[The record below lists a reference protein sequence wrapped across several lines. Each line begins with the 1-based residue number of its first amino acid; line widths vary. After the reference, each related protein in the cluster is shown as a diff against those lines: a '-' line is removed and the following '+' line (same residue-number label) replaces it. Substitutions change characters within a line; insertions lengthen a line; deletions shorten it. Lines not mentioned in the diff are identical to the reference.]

1 MSIKDSVLKF
11 MRPIIAPYS
20 TPRGAAAGILG
31 LINPAA
37 GALVRYG
44 PDILS
49 AMGAASSDR
58 GAEQSGSRSRSR
70 GMSGMMPLS
79 GGSGRGYGVGGSG
92 GLPLSDLTQ
101 YFQRERRD
109 AGTPYMNRGGE
120 VMMMK
125 RPEEGMVQD
134 MRFRG
139 PEEMAGINPPMPRIP
154 RRPPPMQP
162 PPTDPYQGLAPDNT
176 EAMRAAMQEYGGSA
190 SPYAGF
196 AEYFSRPVF
205 DREGSAPVS
214 QNEMTSVMDQLAEM
228 RALLDA
234 RQGGTDAPAM
244 AEQVVETPI
253 NSTGGATPLAQ
264 RIAELMANRGM
275 TEAQAQ
281 ANQMAAVRMGADLN
295 NDGAVTNA
303 EFAEYQ
309 RSQEPTRS
317 IMPVG
322 DPVPFVPPSTGNL
335 FGSGFLSGLNTDA
348 IQAAIEKFRAAQAA
362 DSAAPTVTDTTQGRL
377 SPTVPLNPDGSLP
390 DGTYY
395 NPAVPGVAFVIPG
408 GVADTSGGGTTTS
421 EQGAASDLQSRI
433 QKLIA
438 RAGGRGAMFPNIDLS
453 QLQDQIAAFRAG
465 QGATAPGLT
474 AIPPIN
480 LPDSGGL
487 SARIPASRK

>member
-1 MSIKDSVLKF
+1 
-11 MRPIIAPYS
+11 
-20 TPRGAAAGILG
+20 
-31 LINPAA
+31 
-37 GALVRYG
+37 
-44 PDILS
+44 
-49 AMGAASSDR
+49 
-58 GAEQSGSRSRSR
+58 
-70 GMSGMMPLS
+70 
-79 GGSGRGYGVGGSG
+79 
-92 GLPLSDLTQ
+92 
-101 YFQRERRD
+101 
-109 AGTPYMNRGGE
+109 
-120 VMMMK
+120 MMMK
-125 RPEEGMVQD
+125 RPEEGMIRD

-139 PEEMAGINPPMPRIP
+139 PEEIAGINPPMPGVP
-154 RRPPPMQP
+154 RRPPPVQP

-205 DREGSAPVS
+205 DREGSAPVR

-234 RQGGTDAPAM
+234 RQGGTDAPAI

-253 NSTGGATPLAQ
+253 STTGGATPAVEQTPLAQ
-264 RIAELMANRGM
+264 RIAELMAKRGM

-281 ANQMAAVRMGADLN
+281 ANQMAAIRMGADLN

-322 DPVPFVPPSTGNL
+322 DPVPLVPPSTGNI

-362 DSAAPTVTDTTQGRL
+362 DSAAPTVTDRIQERR

-390 DGTYY
+390 EGTYF
-395 NPAVPGVAFVIPG
+395 NPAVPNVAFITPG
-408 GVADTSGGGTTTS
+408 GPLDTGGGGNTTS

-433 QKLIA
+433 QELIA

-453 QLQDQIAAFRAG
+453 QLQDKIAAFRAG
-465 QGATAPGLT
+465 QGATAPAQPQMGVPEFQ
-474 AIPPIN
+474 APMIDREGIRE
-480 LPDSGGL
+480 
-487 SARIPASRK
+487 RIMRMSR

>member
-1 MSIKDSVLKF
+1 M
-11 MRPIIAPYS
+11 
-20 TPRGAAAGILG
+20 TPRK
-31 LINPAA
+31 
-37 GALVRYG
+37 Y
-44 PDILS
+44 
-49 AMGAASSDR
+49 
-58 GAEQSGSRSRSR
+58 
-70 GMSGMMPLS
+70 
-79 GGSGRGYGVGGSG
+79 
-92 GLPLSDLTQ
+92 
-101 YFQRERRD
+101 
-109 AGTPYMNRGGE
+109 
-120 VMMMK
+120 K
-125 RPEEGMVQD
+125 EGMITD

-205 DREGSAPVS
+205 DREGSAPVR

-234 RQGGTDAPAM
+234 RQGGTDAPAI

-253 NSTGGATPLAQ
+253 PTTGGATPAVEQTPLAQ

-281 ANQMAAVRMGADLN
+281 ANQMAAIRMGADLN
-295 NDGAVTNA
+295 KDGAVTNA

-309 RSQEPTRS
+309 RSQEPTVS
-317 IMPVG
+317 TMPVG
-322 DPVPFVPPSTGNL
+322 ETTSLVPPFTGNF

-348 IQAAIEKFRAAQAA
+348 IQAAIEKYRAAQAA
-362 DSAAPTVTDTTQGRL
+362 DSAAPTVSDPNQGRL
-377 SPTVPLNPDGSLP
+377 SFD
-390 DGTYY
+390 D
-395 NPAVPGVAFVIPG
+395 FR
-408 GVADTSGGGTTTS
+408 GTTAPQN
-421 EQGAASDLQSRI
+421 QGTDVQASDLQSRI
-433 QKLIA
+433 QELIA

-465 QGATAPGLT
+465 QGATAPAQPQMGVPEFQ
-474 AIPPIN
+474 APMIDREGIRE
-480 LPDSGGL
+480 
-487 SARIPASRK
+487 RIMRMRQ

>member
-1 MSIKDSVLKF
+1 
-11 MRPIIAPYS
+11 
-20 TPRGAAAGILG
+20 
-31 LINPAA
+31 
-37 GALVRYG
+37 
-44 PDILS
+44 
-49 AMGAASSDR
+49 
-58 GAEQSGSRSRSR
+58 
-70 GMSGMMPLS
+70 
-79 GGSGRGYGVGGSG
+79 
-92 GLPLSDLTQ
+92 
-101 YFQRERRD
+101 
-109 AGTPYMNRGGE
+109 
-120 VMMMK
+120 MMMK

-134 MRFRG
+134 MRART
-139 PEEMAGINPPMPRIP
+139 PEEIAGIMPRFP
-154 RRPPPMQP
+154 RRPVPIEPPRRS
-162 PPTDPYQGLAPDNT
+162 PYEGLAPDNT
-176 EAMRAAMQEYGGSA
+176 QAMRAAMQEYGGSV

-205 DREGSAPVS
+205 DREGSAPVR

-253 NSTGGATPLAQ
+253 PTTGGATSAVGQTPLAQ

-281 ANQMAAVRMGADLN
+281 ANQMAAIRMGADLN
-295 NDGAVTNA
+295 NDGAVTNS

-309 RSQEPTRS
+309 RSQEPTVS
-317 IMPVG
+317 TMPVG
-322 DPVPFVPPSTGNL
+322 DPVPLAPPSAGNL

-362 DSAAPTVTDTTQGRL
+362 DSAPPTGTDLTQGRL

-408 GVADTSGGGTTTS
+408 GVADTSGGGNTTS
-421 EQGAASDLQSRI
+421 EQAAASDLQSRI
-433 QKLIA
+433 QELIA

-453 QLQDQIAAFRAG
+453 QLQDQITAFRAG
-465 QGATAPGLT
+465 QGATAPAQPQMGVPEFQ
-474 AIPPIN
+474 APMIDREGIR
-480 LPDSGGL
+480 
-487 SARIPASRK
+487 ARIMQMSR

>member
-1 MSIKDSVLKF
+1 
-11 MRPIIAPYS
+11 
-20 TPRGAAAGILG
+20 
-31 LINPAA
+31 
-37 GALVRYG
+37 
-44 PDILS
+44 
-49 AMGAASSDR
+49 
-58 GAEQSGSRSRSR
+58 
-70 GMSGMMPLS
+70 
-79 GGSGRGYGVGGSG
+79 
-92 GLPLSDLTQ
+92 
-101 YFQRERRD
+101 
-109 AGTPYMNRGGE
+109 
-120 VMMMK
+120 
-125 RPEEGMVQD
+125 
-134 MRFRG
+134 
-139 PEEMAGINPPMPRIP
+139 
-154 RRPPPMQP
+154 
-162 PPTDPYQGLAPDNT
+162 
-176 EAMRAAMQEYGGSA
+176 MRAAMQEYGGSA

-205 DREGSAPVS
+205 DREGSAPVR

-234 RQGGTDAPAM
+234 RQGGTDAPAI

-253 NSTGGATPLAQ
+253 PTTGGATPAVEQTPLAQ

-281 ANQMAAVRMGADLN
+281 ANQMAAIRMGADLN

-309 RSQEPTRS
+309 RSQEPTVS
-317 IMPVG
+317 TMPVG
-322 DPVPFVPPSTGNL
+322 DPVPLVPPSTGNL

-348 IQAAIEKFRAAQAA
+348 IQAAIEKYRAAQAA
-362 DSAAPTVTDTTQGRL
+362 DSAAPTVTDPNQGRL

-408 GVADTSGGGTTTS
+408 GVADTSGGGNTTS
-421 EQGAASDLQSRI
+421 EQSAASDLQSRI
-433 QKLIA
+433 QELIA

-474 AIPPIN
+474 AIPPMN